1 MAQLKDSLI
10 TGDLRVTGTI
20 YGNAT
25 SANKLSTARTING
38 TSFDGTANIT
48 TANWGTARNIY
59 IADNSATNTGPAVS
73 VNGSGN
79 STLKLP
85 ATIKASLTGN
95 ASTATTL
102 QTTRTIWG
110 QNFNGSANI
119 TGNLVDVGTDIKAIA
134 GNTLINFLT
143 SNGGALN
150 GKFGAI
156 GLSGNYSQT
165 DLSTYRFDVN
175 GNSRFTGNINIAGAN
190 NGIYFIGSKAA
201 TRMIRMF
208 DNTGDANGNGIGI
221 SGGGLVII
229 GSGEYT
235 DNLYTAM
242 SSPSGGTETT
252 YIGSDNSIFLEGG
265 GQTIANRIG
274 IQIDTSG
281 HVLPV
286 KAEAGNNNAQNL
298 GSTSYKWANVY
309 ATTFHGALDG
319 NAATATKLG
328 TSTIGS
334 SERGIYLNGGTPTA
348 LTWYPHSVEINSS
361 NTNNYPWHR
370 VATTNLGTGSWVD
383 KDAILIIRQR
393 FNSGKYGV
401 IKISAR
407 ANNATTSP
415 KGSVDISAVW
425 MIRYG
430 FAENDIRICKKGLS
444 GESNQIDVYV
454 KCTSYMRAI
463 AYFMEGSNAGWT
475 LIASNEV
482 SDTTTSDKKTS
493 TEVWADITTTSGA
506 TAYDTIT
513 NATDNAS
520 SYVKKVGDTMSGTLQ
535 IVNDTQNNSATDA
548 LLYVRHRSGNDW
560 NIKVDST
567 GYDYGI
573 NVVTADNAAHAIT
586 TNGYITGAKVYGAV
600 WNDFAEYRQGENNPG
615 RVMVEN
621 GDDSVSIS
629 TKRLQPGASICSDTY
644 GFAIGETNECKCPIA
659 VAGRVLAYPLEPREE
674 YNFFIGQAVC
684 SGPNGTVSIM
694 TKDEVKEYP
703 ECVIGYIS
711 AVPKYEIWGS
721 GNVKIDSRIWIK
733 VK

>member
-73 VNGSGN
+73 VNGSAN
-79 STLKLP
+79 ATLKLP

-119 TGNLVDVGTDIKAIA
+119 TGNLIDVGTEIRAIA

-143 SNGGALN
+143 STGGALN

-274 IQIDTSG
+274 IEINGSG
-281 HVLPV
+281 HVIPV

-298 GSTSYKWANVY
+298 GSTSYRWANIY
-309 ATTFHGALDG
+309 ATNGNFNGSLIAPTDNNMICHGNELNYVPTLTANMEIHINHRQTGGNNTGGFKITKYHFKDGAGGLLATISAGQFSG
-319 NAATATKLG
+319 NAATATKLA
-328 TSTIGS
+328 TARTIS
-334 SERGIYLNGGTPTA
+334 L
-348 LTWYPHSVEINSS
+348 
-361 NTNNYPWHR
+361 
-370 VATTNLGTGSWVD
+370 TGSVTG
-383 KDAILIIRQR
+383 
-393 FNSGKYGV
+393 SG
-401 IKISAR
+401 
-407 ANNATTSP
+407 TFD
-415 KGSVDISAVW
+415 GS
-425 MIRYG
+425 G
-430 FAENDIRICKKGLS
+430 NLS
-444 GESNQIDVYV
+444 
-454 KCTSYMRAI
+454 
-463 AYFMEGSNAGWT
+463 
-475 LIASNEV
+475 
-482 SDTTTSDKKTS
+482 
-493 TEVWADITTTSGA
+493 ITTTTNHSHSYLPLTGGTMTGQIKSSKAGGSWIQGRNNACLYQTITTSNNWHPVVGFKTPSGSW
-506 TAYDTIT
+506 TIGNVGDNENCVFSYDTDT
-513 NATDNAS
+513 NFSAGTNTVMSAIYFNS
-520 SYVKKVGDTMSGTLQ
+520 S
-535 IVNDTQNNSATDA
+535 
-548 LLYVRHRSGNDW
+548 
-560 NIKVDST
+560 
-567 GYDYGI
+567 
-573 NVVTADNAAHAIT
+573 
-586 TNGYITGAKVYGAV
+586 GYIYANRVYNAV
-600 WNDFAEYRQGENNPG
+600 WNDYAEYRKYNDGEIPYG
-615 RVMVEN
+615 KVVCEN

-629 TKRLQPGASICSDTY
+629 TKRLQPGAMICSDTF
-644 GFAIGETNECKCPIA
+644 GTSMGDENGSIPIA

-721 GNVKIDSRIWIK
+721 GNVKVDGRIWIK